1 MDGFVLII
9 YLMAMSLSCM
19 SLALGL
25 ASNTTRKARWG
36 IWYVVFQS
44 CQVFNMFICFGNRL
58 AHSFMPPHIYN
69 VFNYILPIITS
80 ASMGFSTVLLPYFC
94 SSVLLN
100 RWGKIQRICFYPCG
114 VLYFVAGLVGTIVRF
129 REISD
134 IVQTALFLGVF
145 IYCIVV
151 VWSNLLKID
160 DVHSR
165 NICLV
170 VNIVSIVL
178 MPTSVAILFF
188 PFMKDFAYPIYIIA
202 FSVIMMIYFF
212 IRFGVDG
219 QSIKNAIDFSPES
232 LSEYRITEREVEVI
246 KHICMGKSNK
256 EIASIMNI
264 SVNTVNNHVANIF
277 EKMNISSRMEL
288 MRIMKTG
295 PWA

>member
-25 ASNTTRKARWG
+25 ASNTARKARWG
-36 IWYVVFQS
+36 VWYVVFQS
-44 CQVFNMFICFGNRL
+44 CQVLNMFICFANRL
-58 AHSFMPPHIYN
+58 AYSFMPPHIYN
-69 VFNYILPIITS
+69 IFNYILPIITS

-100 RWGKIQRICFYPCG
+100 TWGKPQRILFYSCG
-114 VLYFVAGLVGTIVRF
+114 VLYFVSGLVGTIVKY

-134 IVQTALFLGVF
+134 IIQTAIFLGIF
-145 IYCIVV
+145 IYCIVI
-151 VWSNLLKID
+151 VWKNLLKID
-160 DVHSR
+160 DSHSR

-212 IRFGVDG
+212 IRFSVDA
-219 QSIKNAIDFSPES
+219 QSINKTVDFTPDN
-232 LSEYRITEREVEVI
+232 LADYRITEREVEVI
-246 KHICMGKSNK
+246 KQICMGKSNK
-256 EIASIMNI
+256 EIASQMSI